1 MTKKTVNVA
10 VGVIM
15 QDRQVFVSKRAE
27 HQHQGGLWE
36 FPGGKV
42 EAQESIFHALQR
54 ELAEEV
60 NITVHSSQPLMRIE
74 HDYGDKQVCLDIH
87 LVEDFSGE
95 AKGLEG
101 QLCQWISIEGLHEL
115 SFPEANKEIVAK
127 LQSDF

>member
-1 MTKKTVNVA
+1 MQKKIVNVA

-15 QDRQVFVSKRAE
+15 KNRHVFVSKRAE

-42 EAQESIFHALQR
+42 EAQESIFHALKR

-60 NITVHSSQPLMRIE
+60 NITVNSSQALMRIE
-74 HDYGDKQVCLDIH
+74 HDYGDKHVCLDIH

-101 QLCQWISIEGLHEL
+101 QLCQWVAIENLHEL
-115 SFPEANKEIVAK
+115 SFPEANREIVSK